1 MLHGP
6 TLERKLE
13 EWSLDIELTLS
24 REQIAKMVRLDDL
37 VVDWGSAVRLTG
49 FSEEKERLERYFG
62 EALHA
67 FPAFPVRATAVDI
80 GSGGGTPALPLAIAR
95 PAIQWILLEP
105 NKKKAVFLEE
115 AKTRLGLSNV
125 EVRRERYEA
134 FEHYRPIDLVT
145 TRGLSVDDKFLA
157 CVWRWLESGGCLYL
171 WTGRSLAE
179 EIARRCSPGWRAK
192 KRQPIAPR
200 DETWLLM
207 LERLDASS
215 K

>member
-1 MLHGP
+1 VLHGSA
-6 TLERKLE
+6 LERKLE
-13 EWSLDIELTLS
+13 EWSLDIELALS
-24 REQIAKMVRLDDL
+24 REQIEKMVRLDDL
-37 VVDWGSAVRLTG
+37 VVDWGPAVRLTG

-62 EALHA
+62 EALHVV
-67 FPAFPVRATAVDI
+67 PAFPVRATAVDI

-134 FEHYRPIDLVT
+134 FERDRPIDLVT
-145 TRGLSVDDKFLA
+145 TRGLSVDDELLA
-157 CVWRWLESGGCLYL
+157 CVWRWLESDGCLYL
-171 WTGRSLAE
+171 WTGRSPAE
-179 EIARRCSPGWRAK
+179 EIGERCGGGWAVKSSVSLPPRCESCLLIL
-192 KRQPIAPR
+192 KRLEAP
-200 DETWLLM
+200 
-207 LERLDASS
+207 S